1 MSHLKIDNIPDAIRT
16 IKHQLRQQLPHYR
29 EVFAELDDE
38 MRLQIHAL
46 KAEQQRG
53 EHPVPKLDANDILNH
68 RVTEQQKNASA
79 SAAAA
84 RCVASSPA
92 RRPRSG
98 TRMLAAILT
107 TISLLRS
114 CKMRRRIITLAI

>member
-29 EVFAELDDE
+29 AVFAELDDE

-53 EHPVPKLDANDILNH
+53 EHPVPELDANDILNH
-68 RVTEQQKNASA
+68 RVTEQQKN
-79 SAAAA
+79 
-84 RCVASSPA
+84 RIRQRGCCTVRGVFPA

-98 TRMLAAILT
+98 TRILAAILM

-114 CKMRRRIITLAI
+114 